1 MGEKDDLYNFRGDMA
16 VGDRLYN
23 VSGPDLLGFFP
34 PSNHLQVLQKMVQ
47 KVGNI
52 QRLAILWAKIPC

>member
-47 KVGNI
+47 
-52 QRLAILWAKIPC
+52 